1 MKQMENWR
9 SLTAGIARVP
19 LVPTAMLFACGITW
33 GLSFSF
39 NNIAATAGVPTVAYV
54 FWQSLGA
61 GLILLTLCFAT
72 GNQVQLSWP
81 HLKLYGVAALFEFV
95 LPFLALNYV
104 AARLPAGVI
113 SLGQA
118 LVPALTF
125 GFALAF
131 RIDRFN
137 ALRFL
142 GLSVG
147 LGAVLLVVLPEA
159 GLPEPGMV
167 GWVLFALVVPL
178 LYGFANTLVAI
189 MRPPQSNSLPL
200 AAGLL
205 LGASALLLLL
215 MAATDSWWF
224 FDNGLDDGAL
234 ALIGVTLAN
243 VIFWYLLFEIIHLA
257 GPVFFASYNYISPLA
272 GIGWA
277 VLILDERHSVW
288 IWAALALML
297 AGLFLVTRRVKTAP
311 DESQ

>member
-1 MKQMENWR
+1 MGNWR
-9 SLTAGIARVP
+9 RLTAGVARVP
-19 LVPTAMLFACGITW
+19 LLPTAMLFACGITW

-39 NNIAATAGVPTVAYV
+39 NKIAATAGIPTVAYV
-54 FWQSLGA
+54 FWQSVGA
-61 GLILLTLCFAT
+61 GLILLVVSVASA
-72 GNQVQLSWP
+72 NRVQLSWP

-104 AARLPAGVI
+104 AARLPAGVV

-137 ALRFL
+137 TLRFT
-142 GLSVG
+142 GLCIG

-159 GLPEPGMV
+159 SLPEPGMV
-167 GWVLFALVVPL
+167 GWVLFALVAPL

-189 MRPPQSNSLPL
+189 MRPPESNSLPL
-200 AAGLL
+200 ATGLL
-205 LGASALLLLL
+205 LAASALLLVL

-224 FDNGLDDGAL
+224 FDAGLDDGAL

-243 VIFWYLLFEIIHLA
+243 AIFWYLLFEIIHLA
-257 GPVFFASYNYISPLA
+257 GPVFFASYNYVSPLA

-277 VLILDERHSVW
+277 VLILGERHSIW
-288 IWAALALML
+288 IWAALALMF
-297 AGLFLVTRRVKTAP
+297 ASLFLVTRRVRETPPKT
-311 DESQ
+311 

>member
-1 MKQMENWR
+1 MGNWR
-9 SLTAGIARVP
+9 PLTAGMARVP

-39 NNIAATAGVPTVAYV
+39 NKIAAEAGVPTVAYV

-61 GLILLTLCFAT
+61 GLILLSLCFASA
-72 GNQVQLSWP
+72 NRVQLSWP

-104 AARLPAGVI
+104 AARLPAGVV

-125 GFALAF
+125 GFALAY
-131 RIDRFN
+131 RIDRFTT
-137 ALRFL
+137 LRFL
-142 GLSVG
+142 GLCIG

-167 GWVLFALVVPL
+167 GWVLFALVAPL

-205 LGASALLLLL
+205 LGASVLLLLF

-224 FDNGLDDGAL
+224 FDNGLDVGGL

-243 VIFWYLLFEIIHLA
+243 AIFWYLLFEIIHLA

-277 VLILDERHSVW
+277 VLILGERHSVW
-288 IWAALALML
+288 IWAALALMF
-297 AGLFLVTRRVKTAP
+297 AGLFLVTRRAKAAP
-311 DESQ
+311 DGSQ

>member
-1 MKQMENWR
+1 MGNWR
-9 SLTAGIARVP
+9 LLTAGMARVP
-19 LVPTAMLFACGITW
+19 LLPTVMLFACGITW

-39 NNIAATAGVPTVAYV
+39 NKIAATAGIPTVAYV

-61 GLILLTLCFAT
+61 GLILLILCFAT
-72 GNQVQLSWP
+72 ANRVQLSWP
-81 HLKLYGVAALFEFV
+81 HLKLYGVAALFELA

-104 AARLPAGVI
+104 AARLPAGVV

-131 RIDRFN
+131 RVDRFN
-137 ALRFL
+137 TLRFV
-142 GLSVG
+142 GLCIG
-147 LGAVLLVVLPEA
+147 LGAVLLIVLPEA
-159 GLPEPGMV
+159 SLPEPGMV
-167 GWVLFALVVPL
+167 GWVLFALIAPL
-178 LYGFANTLVAI
+178 CYGFANTLVAI
-189 MRPPQSNSLPL
+189 MRPPESNSLPL

-224 FDNGLDDGAL
+224 FDAGLDDGAL

-243 VIFWYLLFEIIHLA
+243 AIFWYLLFEIILLA

-277 VLILDERHSVW
+277 VLILGERHSVW
-288 IWAALALML
+288 IWAALALMF
-297 AGLFLVTRRVKTAP
+297 AGLFLVTRRVREAP
-311 DESQ
+311 PKP